1 MTYTFKMPDIGEGVV
16 EAEIV
21 AWHVKVGDAVNEDD
35 PIADAMTDKATIEL
49 TAPVDGTVSTL
60 GCAEGDKLA
69 VGAALVVFET
79 DGEVEEAEDTED
91 PAPGKSQSDSS
102 GTSDESARTDEGGP
116 AAFTARSSPGTVSSK
131 TRPSSGKALASPK
144 VRKLAAD
151 KGLDLASL
159 AGSGPN
165 GRILERDLTTA
176 PSPSQ
181 PASGHRLPGRF
192 PMPEAVEGETRTR
205 VIGMRRMIAE
215 RMEDAKRAIPHFTYV
230 EEIDVTEL
238 EDFRRR
244 ANDGKSEERPK
255 LTVLPFI
262 IRALCLAIEKWP
274 QFNSRYYDQ
283 DGHLST
289 FDHVHLGV
297 AAQTDQGLLVP
308 VLKNAESL
316 TLWEMATELARLA
329 EGAREQTLARDEL
342 MGATTTLTSLGPLG
356 GIVTTPVINRPEVAI
371 FGPNKIRPKLEM
383 RDGEV
388 VERLVMNFSVSCDH
402 RIIDGYDA
410 AEMVQYLKGLLQDP
424 TTLFL

>member
-21 AWHVKVGDAVNEDD
+21 AWHVQVGDTVAEDD

-49 TAPVDGTVSTL
+49 TAPVDGKVTTL
-60 GCAEGDKLA
+60 GCEEGDKLA

-79 DGEVEEAEDTED
+79 DGEVEEEKDNDDSASPGLIRGLEAEENKTDNKE
-91 PAPGKSQSDSS
+91 PASRGPASRPGKRD
-102 GTSDESARTDEGGP
+102 D
-116 AAFTARSSPGTVSSK
+116 
-131 TRPSSGKALASPK
+131 GKVLASPK

-151 KGLDLASL
+151 RGIDLATLS
-159 AGSGPN
+159 GSGSN
-165 GRILERDLTTA
+165 GRILERDLTSRA
-176 PSPSQ
+176 PAQ
-181 PASGHRLPGRF
+181 SGSFRLPARF
-192 PMPEAVEGETRTR
+192 DMPAEVEGETRTR
-205 VIGMRRMIAE
+205 VIGLRRMIAE
-215 RMEDAKRAIPHFTYV
+215 RMEDAKRSIPHFTYV

-238 EDFRRR
+238 EALRRR
-244 ANDGKSEERPK
+244 ANASKTEERPK

-289 FDHVHLGV
+289 FRHVHLGI
-297 AAQTDQGLLVP
+297 AAQTDQGLVVP
-308 VLKNAESL
+308 VLRNAESL
-316 TLWEMATELARLA
+316 SLWKMADEINRLA
-329 EGAREQTLARDEL
+329 VGAREQTLDREEL

-383 RDGEV
+383 RDGDV
-388 VERLVMNFSVSCDH
+388 VERMVMNFSVSCDH

-410 AEMVQYLKGLLQDP
+410 AEMVQYLKRLVEDP

>member
-21 AWHVKVGDAVNEDD
+21 AWHVQVGDTVAEDD

-49 TAPVDGTVSTL
+49 TAPVDGTVTTL
-60 GCAEGDKLA
+60 GCEEGDKLA

-79 DGEVEEAEDTED
+79 DGEVEEEEAPEPEAEPEKQE
-91 PAPGKSQSDSS
+91 P
-102 GTSDESARTDEGGP
+102 
-116 AAFTARSSPGTVSSK
+116 SPGSSRGRSRK
-131 TRPSSGKALASPK
+131 EPDAKGPGTRPETSNSGKVLASPK
-144 VRKLAAD
+144 VRKLAAER
-151 KGLDLASL
+151 GIDLSALS
-159 AGSGPN
+159 GSGPN
-165 GRILERDLTTA
+165 GRILERDLTSRA
-176 PSPSQ
+176 PA
-181 PASGHRLPGRF
+181 PAQSGSFRLPGRF
-192 PMPEAVEGETRTR
+192 DMPEPSEGETRTR
-205 VIGMRRMIAE
+205 VIGLRRMIAE
-215 RMEDAKRAIPHFTYV
+215 RMEDSKRSIPHFTYV

-238 EDFRRR
+238 EALRRR
-244 ANDGKSEERPK
+244 ANASKTEERPK
-255 LTVLPFI
+255 LTVLPFL

-289 FDHVHLGV
+289 FRHVHLGI
-297 AAQTDQGLLVP
+297 AAQTDQGLVVP
-308 VLKNAESL
+308 VLRNAESL
-316 TLWEMATELARLA
+316 SLWKMADEINRLA
-329 EGAREQTLARDEL
+329 EGAREQSLSREEL

-371 FGPNKIRPKLEM
+371 FGPNKIRPKLEV

-388 VERLVMNFSVSCDH
+388 VERMVMNFSVSCDH

-410 AEMVQYLKGLLQDP
+410 AEMVQYLKRLVEDP